1 MVTKELSKETFKYQ
15 RIVNKR
21 KNIFL
26 MIETMLRTK
35 LCKPGKPKYKVCL
48 EHLAIRGRGSHGQ

>member
-1 MVTKELSKETFKYQ
+1 MVTKELSEETFKYQ
-15 RIVNKR
+15 RVVINR

-35 LCKPGKPKYKVCL
+35 
-48 EHLAIRGRGSHGQ
+48 

>member
-15 RIVNKR
+15 RIVNR

-35 LCKPGKPKYKVCL
+35 LCEPGKPKCKVCL
-48 EHLAIRGRGSHGQ
+48 EHLTIRGRRSHGQ

>member
-15 RIVNKR
+15 RVVINR

-35 LCKPGKPKYKVCL
+35 
-48 EHLAIRGRGSHGQ
+48 